1 MDHLHLISQSIELLE
16 LKTNLARFGKA
27 KEPLLFIGDAVN
39 SLLIAEIQQYLS
51 QSDYPCYALKADCQ
65 CRGVEQLINTFII
78 QISDQTMVELTVKS
92 EQIISW

>member
-1 MDHLHLISQSIELLE
+1 MNHLHLISQSIELLE
-16 LKTNLARFGKA
+16 LKTNFARFSQA

-51 QSDYPCYALKADCQ
+51 QSGYPCYALEADCQ
-65 CRGVEQLINTFII
+65 CRGIEQLINPFII
-78 QISDQTMVELTVKS
+78 QISDQTMVELAIKS